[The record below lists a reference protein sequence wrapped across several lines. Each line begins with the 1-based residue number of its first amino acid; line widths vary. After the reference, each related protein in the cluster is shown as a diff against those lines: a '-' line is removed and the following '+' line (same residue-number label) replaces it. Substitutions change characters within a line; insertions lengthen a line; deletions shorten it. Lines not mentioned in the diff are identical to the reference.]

1 MRKILSIVAVFAL
14 SAMAQFPAT
23 PVKSF
28 EGELSEIFKA
38 AYDVEHMDDGK
49 ASYVIFTQ
57 DEEIPGQ
64 GITFGGNYL
73 PLLKRVIYILNMN
86 TLTTEK
92 TDDCRDD
99 LGSVTAAIRD
109 KQFTGYKNL
118 FKSDGKWTFLEISE
132 ADAKYNLSVCSDGVY
147 STPLTDK
154 DFISSPIIAGGK
166 VYIVA
171 ASDGNLEVYLLR
183 NNVPSTAAIWEKS
196 SYGTAQKQI
205 NEKAF
210 NQHFNVKGQQIPE
223 VQFKDLQE
231 IMKKTIILPKGI

>member
-28 EGELSEIFKA
+28 EGRLSENFKA

-57 DEEIPGQ
+57 LTLIPGQ
-64 GITFGGNYL
+64 GITQDVN
-73 PLLKRVIYILNMN
+73 ILNMN

-92 TDDCRDD
+92 TDYCKEDI
-99 LGSVTAAIRD
+99 GGITVGIRN

-132 ADAKYNLSVCSDGVY
+132 ADAMYNLGVCSDGVY
-147 STPLTDK
+147 STPLTNK

-171 ASDGNLEVYLLR
+171 AIADDLEVYLLR
-183 NNVPSTAAIWEKS
+183 NNVPSTAAIWEKP